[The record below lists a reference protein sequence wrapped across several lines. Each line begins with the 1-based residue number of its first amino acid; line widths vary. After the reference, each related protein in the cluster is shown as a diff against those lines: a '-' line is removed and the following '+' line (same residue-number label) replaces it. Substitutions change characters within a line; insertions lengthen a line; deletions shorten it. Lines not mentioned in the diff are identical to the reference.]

1 MKRCAALL
9 LFVCLIIAL
18 TACSGKETPVYVQSV
33 SELSQLGGIA
43 PTDRFNGLVVSE
55 SVTEVEKDKDKNV
68 EELFVQEGQEVQ
80 EGQKLF
86 AYDTEQL
93 TLTLEKQRLE
103 LEQLEASIVNYGDQI
118 AQLEK
123 DRERASSADKLKF
136 TLQIQTNQLGF
147 LQVDLVGLDLQTS
160 SSSPCRSRPTRST

>member
-1 MKRCAALL
+1 M
-9 LFVCLIIAL
+9 
-18 TACSGKETPVYVQSV
+18 
-33 SELSQLGGIA
+33 
-43 PTDRFNGLVVSE
+43 VSE
-55 SVTEVEKDKDKNV
+55 SVTEVKKDEDKNV

-123 DRERASSADKLKF
+123 DRERANSADKLKY
-136 TLQIQTNQLGF
+136 TLQIQTNQI
-147 LQVDLVGLDLQTS
+147 DLKEAELKLKTKQSEVKGCAQ
-160 SSSPCRSRPTRST
+160 